1 MRKFPFSFFCIITII
16 TISFFPSPTFCQQ
29 QQRLHGLRIDSLNVD
44 QIERGFYY
52 DAPDNIS
59 QHPGLLF
66 VIHGS
71 GMNAWLMKTITGNQ
85 FGKIADS
92 AKNIIIVYPQ
102 GYLKY
107 WNDCRK
113 SATYDT
119 KLQNINDVE
128 FFVKMIDYFSTTYH
142 INRQEVFAAGYSN
155 GGEMCYK
162 LAEEKPE
169 LFKGF
174 AAISANLPVETNN
187 DCFQSNQPVSMLVMN
202 GTSDPINPYNGGA
215 IILPDGK
222 NRGTVVSTNNTIDY
236 WTSLDKCD
244 TASKTIHQF
253 PDPDQSDSSVAI
265 EEDYTCRV
273 TNKKIT
279 LIKIINGGH
288 IIPNPRFHFWP
299 KVLGNVNKDINAPQ
313 IIFDYFMSL
322 Q

>member
-1 MRKFPFSFFCIITII
+1 MYRQRFLSSFFCIITII
-16 TISFFPSPTFCQQ
+16 TFLTSPVNTFG
-29 QQRLHGLRIDSLNVD
+29 QRGLHALQAGSVKVD
-44 QIERGFYY
+44 TMEREFYY
-52 DAPDNIS
+52 YIPKTIS
-59 QHPGLLF
+59 QNPDLVF

-71 GMNAWLMKTITGNQ
+71 GMTARLMKLITGDQ
-85 FGKIADS
+85 FEKIADS
-92 AKNIIIVYPQ
+92 TKNVIIVYPQ

-119 KLQNINDVE
+119 KLQHVNDVG
-128 FFVKMIDYFSTTYH
+128 FFVKMIDFFSGKYH
-142 INRQEVFAAGYSN
+142 INPKEVFAIGYSN

-174 AAISANLPVETNN
+174 AAISANMPVETNN
-187 DCFQSNQPVSMLVMN
+187 DCYQSNQPVSMLVMN

-222 NRGTVVSTNNTIDY
+222 NRGTVVSTDNTIRY

-244 TASKTIHQF
+244 TTLKTIHQF
-253 PDPDQSDSSVAI
+253 PDINKSDSSVAI
-265 EEDYTCRV
+265 EEDYECPV

-279 LIKIINGGH
+279 LLKIINGGH
-288 IIPNPRFHFWP
+288 IIPNPGFNFWP
-299 KVLGNVNKDINAPQ
+299 KVLGNVNKDINAPE

-322 Q
+322 K